1 MDCSLPGSS
10 VHRISQVRILEWV
23 AIFFSRGVFATQIS
37 SLCLLH
43 WQADSLSRSGESKFL
58 GKAWKHVLFKQ
69 RSDRNIW
76 SGRTC
81 VLLLGGILFNA
92 LASEGMSAA
101 LDRRLSASGRS
112 LHVIQVA
119 ESSWGTKGLHNENI
133 SNDQDGLTL
142 ELFHSSLTLQKLQIP
157 QYSVGTEGWLWP
169 RLAPQFFWLR
179 V

>member
-1 MDCSLPGSS
+1 M
-10 VHRISQVRILEWV
+10 
-23 AIFFSRGVFATQIS
+23 
-37 SLCLLH
+37 
-43 WQADSLSRSGESKFL
+43 
-58 GKAWKHVLFKQ
+58 LFKQ

-81 VLLLGGILFNA
+81 VLLGGILFNA

-133 SNDQDGLTL
+133 SNDRDGLTL

-157 QYSVGTEGWLWP
+157 QYSVGTEG
-169 RLAPQFFWLR
+169 
-179 V
+179 